1 MIEIKENAMESM
13 ASNSAKMLKIESIV
27 KAWAKVDGDDSLSE
41 DQKILVAKAAMSEIW
56 RIVEDVA

>member
-13 ASNSAKMLKIESIV
+13 ASNSARMLKIESIV